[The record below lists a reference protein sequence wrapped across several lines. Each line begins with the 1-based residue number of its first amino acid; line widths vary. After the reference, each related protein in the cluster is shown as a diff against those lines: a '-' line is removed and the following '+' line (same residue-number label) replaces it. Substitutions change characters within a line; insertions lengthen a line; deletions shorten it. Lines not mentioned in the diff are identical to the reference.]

1 MIYGL
6 IIGSV
11 TLTKRLVYI
20 KTSFTTV
27 IQPLVTH
34 IGHGNP
40 ILAISCFSR
49 PNLVTGGCLTTLKLF
64 LKFIY
69 L

>member
-1 MIYGL
+1 M
-6 IIGSV
+6 GSV

-40 ILAISCFSR
+40 IWAISCFSR